1 MKYLLATLSFVLF
14 VNHLTAQ
21 PSIEWEKSFGG
32 SFSETTMKII
42 NTPDQ
47 GYLVGSST
55 ESLNGDVIGNHGS
68 SDVWLTKIDQNGAI
82 QWKKCLGGLNFDGI
96 ASIENTH
103 SGGYVLVGNT
113 SSNGLKSNSQVYGN
127 RGGQDIWVVKVDG
140 NGEIEWRQCYGGCD
154 REDARSIRPTS
165 DGNFVVVGGTQS
177 FNTGEVYGVHGDW
190 DAWALKI
197 SSEGAFIWQKTIG
210 GSSVDYL
217 YDVVE
222 RSNGNLTMAGL
233 SSSSNGD
240 LSGNTN
246 KGVEDTWVL
255 ELSAAG
261 DLLWSKTYGG
271 SDYDGARSLCLAT
284 DGNLMVTGLSY
295 SADGDVTDTHGGSD
309 VWVLRLN
316 PNGDLLWEQTFGGSG
331 NEAGFSVVQRADN
344 DFILAGET
352 NSFDGDV
359 QGYHDGTDAWVIKFD
374 KNGVLKEQICL
385 GGSNND
391 FARSVTVGTDNS
403 VLVGGTSSSFDGDVT
418 SNHGASD
425 AWVVKL
431 SVPLGLKP
439 ETPHEVHTTLTITPN
454 PASKALQISTN
465 VEGYKKVEIF
475 DGSGKLVQTATME
488 QLNKSLQIN
497 TLPAG
502 AYLIRILTPTGH
514 NLKASFVKA

>member
-391 FARSVTVGTDNS
+391 FARSVTVGMDNS

-439 ETPHEVHTTLTITPN
+439 ETPLDAPYSLQIMPN
-454 PASKALQISTN
+454 PTSQILQISTD

-475 DGSGKLVQTATME
+475 DDSGKLVQTATME